1 MRHYKSPKKL
11 KFKKF
16 RKGRI
21 KNKETKKT
29 AYTLYYGFYGLKIL
43 KNARLN
49 AQQLEATRRMISRH
63 IRKKEHLWIRVWPD
77 IPVTAK
83 PKEIRMGKGKG
94 PVDYWVTRLK
104 AGKILFEWGRMPLI
118 KAKMIFYSVAKKLPT
133 PSVLIIK
140 NY

>member
-1 MRHYKSPKKL
+1 MRHYKSPKKT
-11 KFKKF
+11 KFKKY

-21 KNKETKKT
+21 KNNETKKT

-43 KNARLN
+43 KNSRLN
-49 AQQLEATRRMISRH
+49 AKQLEATRRMISKY

-94 PVDYWVTRLK
+94 AVSY
-104 AGKILFEWGRMPLI
+104 
-118 KAKMIFYSVAKKLPT
+118 
-133 PSVLIIK
+133 
-140 NY
+140 